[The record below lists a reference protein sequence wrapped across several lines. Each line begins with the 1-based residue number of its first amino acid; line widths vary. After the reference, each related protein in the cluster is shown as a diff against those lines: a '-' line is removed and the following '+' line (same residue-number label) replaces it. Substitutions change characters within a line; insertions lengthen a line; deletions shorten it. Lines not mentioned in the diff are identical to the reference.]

1 MTFAVI
7 FTSLLIALS
16 GYIVNEK
23 NADVLLAGYNTMSK
37 DEKNRFDLIAR
48 TREQNYNLFD

>member
-1 MTFAVI
+1 MMTFAVI

-23 NADVLLAGYNTMSK
+23 NADVLLAGYNTISK
-37 DEKNRFDLIAR
+37 KEKTELI
-48 TREQNYNLFD
+48 